1 MTQEER
7 RQQSLKKELE
17 KLSTRKEKALKKLD
31 EKTAVAEKAGVNL
44 SFEEWCEV
52 RDTATPEQCAA
63 HLGVYSAQRELE
75 DIERR
80 INVLSKEHE
89 NVSAKVEKRNERIS
103 QEEAER
109 RKAEEIKRWLED
121 GIIVEKMDSDSIH
134 GKTPEG
140 KYFAIYGNHGHA
152 QRSRHCF
159 TLYIGGEM
167 IFTSG
172 EFCRAYSAVKNA

>member
-7 RQQSLKKELE
+7 RQQSLEKELE

-31 EKTAVAEKAGVNL
+31 KKTAAAEKAGINL
-44 SFEEWCEV
+44 SFEEWCKV

-63 HLGVYSAQRELE
+63 HLEMYSAQRELE

-103 QEEAER
+103 KEEAER
-109 RKAEEIKRWLED
+109 RKAEEIERWLED
-121 GIIVEKMDSDSIH
+121 GIVVERMDSNTIC
-134 GKTPEG
+134 GKTPKG
-140 KYFAIYGNHGHA
+140 KRFAIHGNHGFA

-159 TLYIGGEM
+159 TLYIDYEM